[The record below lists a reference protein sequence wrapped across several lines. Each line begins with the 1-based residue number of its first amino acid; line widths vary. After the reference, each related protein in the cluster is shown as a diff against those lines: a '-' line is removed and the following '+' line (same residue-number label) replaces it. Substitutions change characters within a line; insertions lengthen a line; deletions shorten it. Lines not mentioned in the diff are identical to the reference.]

1 MFLAHKT
8 MIYIRKSG
16 VDFGADNA
24 ETNGIQIRRDSGGMM
39 TSSGAKQV
47 ETTTIVAKNRLK
59 NKRK

>member
-1 MFLAHKT
+1 

-39 TSSGAKQV
+39 TLSGAKQV
-47 ETTTIVAKNRLK
+47 ETPSLLK
-59 NKRK
+59 ID